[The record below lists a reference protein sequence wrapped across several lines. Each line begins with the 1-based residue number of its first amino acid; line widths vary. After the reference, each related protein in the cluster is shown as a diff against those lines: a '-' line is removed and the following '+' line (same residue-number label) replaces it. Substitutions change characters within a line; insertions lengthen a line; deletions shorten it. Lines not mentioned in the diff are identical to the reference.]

1 MYKVFFNERIV
12 LLTDDFIR
20 NFQLK
25 YGLFYKFK
33 NLEDLEELIDFYR
46 NLKHIDTL
54 FVFHH
59 DIEEL
64 RVMFRSC
71 FQQIDAAGGLVQ
83 NGEGRYLIMKRRG
96 KWDLPKGKLNRNESI
111 EDAAVR
117 EVTEET
123 GLHGLELLSPLLATY
138 HTYMID
144 GRPVLKRTSWFDMK
158 YTGNGEPVPQFEE
171 DITEIRWVKK
181 ENLNS
186 ITDNTFPAIIDVLK
200 YADLL

>member
-12 LLTDDFIR
+12 LLTDDFIT

-25 YGLFYKFK
+25 YGLFYKYR
-33 NLEDLEELIDFYR
+33 NLVDLEELLDFYR
-46 NLKHIDTL
+46 NLSHIDTL

-64 RVMFRSC
+64 RMMFRSC
-71 FQQIDAAGGLVQ
+71 FQQIDAAGGLVH
-83 NGEGRYLIMKRRG
+83 NEEGRYLIMKRRG

-123 GLHGLELLSPLLATY
+123 GLQDIEILSPLLATY
-138 HTYMID
+138 HTYMMD
-144 GRPVLKRTSWFDMK
+144 GRPILKRTSWFDMK
-158 YTGNGEPVPQFEE
+158 YTGKDEPVPEYDE

-181 ENLNS
+181 ENLIN

>member
-12 LLTDDFIR
+12 LLTEDFIT

-25 YGLFYKFK
+25 YGLFYKYR
-33 NLEDLEELIDFYR
+33 NLKDLEELIDFYR
-46 NLKHIDTL
+46 NLSYIDTL

-71 FQQIDAAGGLVQ
+71 FQQIDAAGGLVH
-83 NGEGRYLIMKRRG
+83 NEEGRYLIMKRRG
-96 KWDLPKGKLNRNESI
+96 KWDLPKGKLNRNESV

-123 GLHGLELLSPLLATY
+123 GLQDIELLSPLLATY

-144 GRPVLKRTSWFDMK
+144 GRPILKRTSWFDMK
-158 YTGNGEPVPQFEE
+158 YTGNNEPVPQYDE

-186 ITDNTFPAIIDVLK
+186 LTDNTFPAIIDVLK

>member
-12 LLTDDFIR
+12 LLTDDFIT

-25 YGLFYKFK
+25 NGLFYKYG
-33 NLEDLEELIDFYR
+33 NLVELEELLDFYR
-46 NLKHIDTL
+46 NLSHIDTL

-64 RVMFRSC
+64 RMMFRSC
-71 FQQIDAAGGLVQ
+71 FQQIDAAGGLVH
-83 NGEGRYLIMKRRG
+83 NEEGRYLIMKRRG

-123 GLHGLELLSPLLATY
+123 GLQEIELLSPLLATY
-138 HTYMID
+138 HTYMMD
-144 GRPVLKRTSWFDMK
+144 GRPILKRTSWFDMK
-158 YTGNGEPVPQFEE
+158 YTGEDEPVPEYDE

-186 ITDNTFPAIIDVLK
+186 ISDNTFPAIIDVLK
-200 YADLL
+200 YANLL